1 MAFLVQKNPA
11 PNLGRRAKLLAGNSV
26 LTYGS
31 ATATQLIVTPIILKA
46 LGMELFGAWSI
57 IRQILNYL
65 NLADLR
71 PFTGL
76 KLTLALQQHVTDPE
90 PKRRQIG
97 ASLVIWVITLPL
109 MVGLACGLLYFSE
122 LLVPVQATHRL
133 AVRWALT
140 IALFG
145 SIAATLFALP
155 NNVLRG
161 VNLDYKAMGLQA
173 FLSVIF
179 GLSCVLVV
187 MAGWGLPGLAFAALL
202 TPLVAGLVQLALAR
216 RYVPWFGVSM
226 PQKSD
231 LRDCAKINGWL
242 LADTAFF
249 VLVFSQDLVLAG
261 LFLPIESAAVLAL
274 ATTTARLFFDIGGQ
288 VLLAISPGV
297 AGLWGSGEF
306 LRIQGVR
313 REIHLVALGMAA
325 VGGAGYLLFNQSFL
339 DIWVGRGIQ
348 ADKQVLLPIL
358 LLGATQLGYRI
369 EKIWMDFAYDFK
381 TRILANIATCLVTL
395 IFVPMGVRAGG
406 LGGFLWCLAVPRIL
420 LLLWVVRRN
429 GNRLHLKTGQPTG
442 VLVRPLCCALGLV
455 FLAML
460 LPGFDCARWYT
471 LLVGVGLVSGIG
483 GLAWIFVALPE
494 ADRLKVFSRLRHAF

>member
-1 MAFLVQKNPA
+1 
-11 PNLGRRAKLLAGNSV
+11 
-26 LTYGS
+26 
-31 ATATQLIVTPIILKA
+31 
-46 LGMELFGAWSI
+46 MELFGAWSI

-242 LADTAFF
+242 LLDSALS
-249 VLVFSQDLVLAG
+249 VLVFSQDLILAG
-261 LFLPIESAAVLAL
+261 CFLSIEDAAKLGLISTACRIIFELLSQVLTSGSAGLSGLFGKGETTAIVRLRRELISLALGSIAVFGSAYLILNNTFLKIWINESDRVHQFSFVPILVIQSCNFIYRIERVWPVLAL
-274 ATTTARLFFDIGGQ
+274 DFKITTIANLILFPVSIVASFLGAHLYGFQ
-288 VLLAISPGV
+288 GFLWGLAISRLFLV
-297 AGLWGSGEF
+297 VGLMWTNNRRLGE
-306 LRIQGVR
+306 RT
-313 REIHLVALGMAA
+313 
-325 VGGAGYLLFNQSFL
+325 
-339 DIWVGRGIQ
+339 
-348 ADKQVLLPIL
+348 KQ
-358 LLGATQLGYRI
+358 
-369 EKIWMDFAYDFK
+369 
-381 TRILANIATCLVTL
+381 
-395 IFVPMGVRAGG
+395 
-406 LGGFLWCLAVPRIL
+406 
-420 LLLWVVRRN
+420 
-429 GNRLHLKTGQPTG
+429 
-442 VLVRPLCCALGLV
+442 
-455 FLAML
+455 
-460 LPGFDCARWYT
+460 
-471 LLVGVGLVSGIG
+471 LVGHISRS
-483 GLAWIFVALPE
+483 FVALLVMLWISIWSIPALSVE
-494 ADRLKVFSRLRHAF
+494 TWAAAIIVAVIIITGASLTWIVVGLDETGRANLFKRAGLTRYI